1 MLGFRDHTEQEAGLC
16 MVLGEPS
23 SNWCSFLC
31 WCWCRSREH
40 RDTQCYVINLITEEA
55 GVRSQI
61 NRVSGHQVKKLKSNW
76 HMISKVILIDRIE
89 VKIYVVNYW
98 FFSCSVVI
106 SNLNWT
112 STRVD
117 LQSSQIRV
125 TTIESQSQCVT
136 WRPKDHNWCLIDCE
150 PTTVLEPWSSM

>member
-1 MLGFRDHTEQEAGLC
+1 MNCHEMEYTYDMLGFRDHNEQEAGRCTL
-16 MVLGEPS
+16 LGEHS
-23 SNWCSFLC
+23 SNRCLFWCLC
-31 WCWCRSREH
+31 LCWCRSREH
-40 RDTQCYVINLITEEA
+40 RDTQCYVGNLITEEA
-55 GVRSQI
+55 DRSQI
-61 NRVSGHQVKKLKSNW
+61 NRVSGHQVKKLKSDW
-76 HMISKVILIDRIE
+76 HMISKVILIDRIK

-125 TTIESQSQCVT
+125 TTIESQSQLCHMKT
-136 WRPKDHNWCLIDCE
+136 
-150 PTTVLEPWSSM
+150 